1 MQIIIPGQPQGKARA
16 RTFYNPIKAGD
27 HMRIKEIIFYL
38 LRYPDQN
45 KEVKKIVTQED
56 GICLNCGEDKTDKEY
71 IYIGEDGIEEYGG
84 RNE

>member
-1 MQIIIPGQPQGKARA
+1 
-16 RTFYNPIKAGD
+16 
-27 HMRIKEIIFYL
+27 MRIKDIIFYL
-38 LRYPDQN
+38 LCYPDQN

-71 IYIGEDGIEEYGG
+71 IYIGPDGYEEYGG